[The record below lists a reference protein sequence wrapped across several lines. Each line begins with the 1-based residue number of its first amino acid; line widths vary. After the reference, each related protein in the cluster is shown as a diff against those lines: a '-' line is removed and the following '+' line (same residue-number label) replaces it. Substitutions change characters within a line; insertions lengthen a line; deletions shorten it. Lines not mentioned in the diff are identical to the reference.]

1 MCACTCALTCG
12 YVQRQVGDCLDMG
25 VPIVHGGAWTL
36 RGSGGGLKLPIRWGL
51 GSSGPWELPA
61 WGRGSGGVSLRLAWQ
76 DLHGQGSPGD
86 GRRRR
91 GGHPGTGAS
100 AYSRPQCDG
109 LEDR

>member
-61 WGRGSGGVSLRLAWQ
+61 WGRGWGGRVTEAGLAGPARAGEPRRWQ
-76 DLHGQGSPGD
+76 EEERGTPRDGSICLLQAPV
-86 GRRRR
+86 
-91 GGHPGTGAS
+91 
-100 AYSRPQCDG
+100 
-109 LEDR
+109 